1 MAKKT
6 PRQSNPEESK
16 PKGSK
21 KSPSVKS
28 PSVKVDST
36 NKAGS
41 KTDGVKKTN
50 QKSGEKVPRKKV
62 DAGGGGDSVKAPA
75 SKKAKLVPSEGE
87 KKIKKVEG
95 ASDAKVKGRRKKDS
109 AAEDTGSTKAKSAVK
124 KSTSAKS
131 AKVENKA
138 EKSSRKSVAKDPG
151 LKGKKASD
159 AKADASGEKGDSA
172 LASTSKKSKSAVDKS
187 EEVATNQKKSSK
199 APEAEVGS
207 KKEKKPAGK
216 KSNKGDDS
224 QVLAVSEKEAPKE
237 KKRGRKS
244 AKSTVVE
251 SLVPKRRLAR
261 KRPPLLGSSS
271 PGGAQSFASGEVRTS
286 EAVAPAKKLSASFL
300 KLQRNRLIDLRDS
313 LIDKV
318 SKVTRDSLGRGDD
331 SEAASAFG
339 QHQADAGSDAYDRDF
354 ALNILSKNKDTFYEI
369 EAAIKRI
376 DSGEYGIC
384 QYSGEMIP
392 QARLE
397 AVPFARYTVEHQE
410 RIEREEAMGVSRHS
424 MTSIFGAEEKE
435 TIKTSDEE
443 DEED

>member
-28 PSVKVDST
+28 PSVNAEST
-36 NKAGS
+36 NKAAS
-41 KTDGVKKTN
+41 KTDGAKKTN
-50 QKSGEKVPRKKV
+50 QKSGEKAPRKKV
-62 DAGGGGDSVKAPA
+62 EAGGGGDSVKAPA
-75 SKKAKLVPSEGE
+75 SKKAKLVPPEGE

-95 ASDAKVKGRRKKDS
+95 ASDAKVKGRRKNDS
-109 AAEDTGSTKAKSAVK
+109 AAEDTGSTKAKSTAK

-131 AKVENKA
+131 AKVEKA
-138 EKSSRKSVAKDPG
+138 EKSSRKSVAKDPV
-151 LKGKKASD
+151 LKGKKALD
-159 AKADASGEKGDSA
+159 AKANASGGKGDSA
-172 LASTSKKSKSAVDKS
+172 LAPTSKKSKPAVDKS
-187 EEVATNQKKSSK
+187 EEVATNQKKSPK
-199 APEAEVGS
+199 APEAEVDS
-207 KKEKKPAGK
+207 KMEKKPAGK

-271 PGGAQSFASGEVRTS
+271 PGGAQSFASGEVRVS

-331 SEAASAFG
+331 SDAASAFG

>member
-1 MAKKT
+1 MAKKI

-21 KSPSVKS
+21 KSPSVKA
-28 PSVKVDST
+28 PSVNVDST

-41 KTDGVKKTN
+41 KTGGAKKTN
-50 QKSGEKVPRKKV
+50 QKSEEKSPRKKV
-62 DAGGGGDSVKAPA
+62 EAGEGGDAVKTPA
-75 SKKAKLVPSEGE
+75 SKKAKLVPSEGG
-87 KKIKKVEG
+87 KQIKKVER
-95 ASDAKVKGRRKKDS
+95 ASDAKVKSGRKKDS
-109 AAEDTGSTKAKSAVK
+109 AAEDTGLTKSKSTTK
-124 KSTSAKS
+124 KSTSGKS
-131 AKVENKA
+131 AKAGKA
-138 EKSSRKSVAKDPG
+138 EKPSRKSVAKDPV

-159 AKADASGEKGDSA
+159 AKANASGEKGDSA
-172 LASTSKKSKSAVDKS
+172 LAPTSKKSKSAADKS
-187 EEVATNQKKSSK
+187 EEVATNQKKSPK

-224 QVLAVSEKEAPKE
+224 QVLALSEKEAPKE